1 MSENYEPIT
10 LIDEEGN
17 EALFEVLFT
26 FESKDYNKNY
36 VVVYPAGA
44 LDEEDVELFAYSYVE
59 QPNGESGELQEI
71 QSDEEWD
78 MIEEVLATF
87 LSDENMQ

>member
-1 MSENYEPIT
+1 MNENYEPIT
-10 LIDEEGN
+10 LIDDEGN

-26 FESKDYNKNY
+26 FESEDYGKNY

-44 LDEEDVELFAYSYVE
+44 LEEEDVELFAYSYVE
-59 QPNGESGELQEI
+59 QADGASGELQEI
-71 QSDEEWD
+71 QSDDEWD

-87 LSDENMQ
+87 LNDEDMQ